1 MSSMASPDIVERL
14 IGLWD
19 GPVPDA
25 DALRAILQELYTDPV
40 RFNGVETSL
49 ERLAAFGRGFMSA
62 YSERRT
68 EVLSRMDL
76 DDRVGIVLMTH
87 ARHTGVLSTPLGP
100 VAPTG
105 RAIQMQQVELF
116 RLESGKIREIWS
128 SSDALRNLLSLD
140 VVALK
145 AP

>member
-1 MSSMASPDIVERL
+1 MNSMASPDIVERL
-14 IGLWD
+14 IALWD
-19 GPVPDA
+19 GPVPEA
-25 DALRAILQELYTDPV
+25 DALHSTLQELYTDPV

-49 ERLAAFGRGFMSA
+49 ERLAAFGRSFMSA

-68 EVLSRMDL
+68 EVLSRMDEG
-76 DDRVGIVLMTH
+76 DRVAIVLLTH
-87 ARHTGVLSTPLGP
+87 AQHTGMLSTPLGP

-116 RLESGKIREIWS
+116 RLEGGKIREIWS
-128 SSDALRNLLSLD
+128 SSDALRILLSLD